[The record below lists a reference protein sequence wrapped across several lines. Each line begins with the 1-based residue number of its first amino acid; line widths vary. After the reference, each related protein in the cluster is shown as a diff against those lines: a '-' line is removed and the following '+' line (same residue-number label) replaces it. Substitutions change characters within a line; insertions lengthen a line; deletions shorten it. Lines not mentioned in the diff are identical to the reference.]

1 MYAWFFHL
9 LPGPTWFRWILV
21 LALLAGVVV
30 VLMEFVYPWIAEFG
44 FFSDATLDV
53 GTPDTE

>member
-1 MYAWFFHL
+1 MYAWLFYV
-9 LPGPTWFRWILV
+9 LPGPTWFRWLIVLV
-21 LALLAGVVV
+21 FLAAVVV

-53 GTPDTE
+53 ED

>member
-9 LPGPTWFRWILV
+9 LPGPTWFRWLIVLV
-21 LALLAGVVV
+21 LVAAVVL

-53 GTPDTE
+53 DSSGTE

>member
-21 LALLAGVVV
+21 LILLAAVVV

-44 FFSDATLDV
+44 FFSDSTLDV
-53 GTPDTE
+53 DSAPTQ

>member
-1 MYAWFFHL
+1 MYAWFFHF
-9 LPGPTWFRWILV
+9 LPGPTWLRWLLV
-21 LALLAGVVV
+21 LALVVGVVV

-53 GTPDTE
+53 E

>member
-1 MYAWFFHL
+1 V
-9 LPGPTWFRWILV
+9 T
-21 LALLAGVVV
+21 VV

-53 GTPDTE
+53 GASNTE

>member
-21 LALLAGVVV
+21 LALLTAVVV

-53 GTPDTE
+53 GTSDPE

>member
-1 MYAWFFHL
+1 MYAWFFHI
-9 LPGPTWFRWILV
+9 LPGPTWFRWLLV
-21 LALLAGVVV
+21 LVLLAAVVV

-53 GTPDTE
+53 GTSAE